1 MRELTEEF
9 LEENNPIVTVG
20 KEMSKQMSQ
29 MAEFTRGKGE
39 LRNKM
44 DLINTAKAVAAN
56 GQTIAKI
63 ANLISGQC
71 VDIRSR
77 SNLQCCAEMIP
88 TLSTQLTI
96 LASVK
101 TSTPD
106 DISVYWMTR

>member
-1 MRELTEEF
+1 
-9 LEENNPIVTVG
+9 
-20 KEMSKQMSQ
+20 MSKQMSQ

-71 VDIRSR
+71 MDVRSKN
-77 SNLQCCAEMIP
+77 NLQCCAEMIP

-106 DISVYWMTR
+106 DISVC